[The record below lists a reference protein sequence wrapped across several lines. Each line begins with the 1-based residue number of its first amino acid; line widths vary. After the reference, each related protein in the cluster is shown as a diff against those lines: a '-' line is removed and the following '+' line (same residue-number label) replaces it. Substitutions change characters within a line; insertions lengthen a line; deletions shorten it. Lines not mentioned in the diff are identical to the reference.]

1 MYLTRSRRRGQRWQA
16 AILGVLIGAGT
27 QVATAQDDDQTI
39 GRIDVV
45 GSRIKTIDVQGQ
57 SPVFTL
63 SHEDLVKSGRTS
75 LGEILQEL
83 TTSGKALNAK
93 FNSSGNFG
101 YPPDAGGIG
110 AGSAQA
116 DLRHL
121 TSKRVL
127 VLVDGLRWVNES
139 SASGVSTVV
148 DLNTIPM
155 AIIERVEVLE
165 DGASAIYGSDAISG
179 VINII
184 TRRDFEGAEASI
196 YFGGYDEGDGETT
209 KGELAVGGKGD
220 RSSFF
225 LSVSYTDQKLVSAAD
240 RDQSLFPVP
249 GTGVTRGSSATPQ
262 GRLIF
267 CDPRVA
273 DCSTPMLAGAN
284 AVDLTLN
291 TGTATP
297 MYDPANPTGGASTY
311 HAFSTADRFNFAP
324 FNLVLT
330 PSERKGLYTQFRYDL
345 TDSVE
350 WYIKGLYSTRTSLN
364 RAAPEPFFLG
374 SDAGT
379 GGLADTVSISALNPF
394 NPFGID
400 LISGQ
405 NFFFGTRRPLE
416 GGPRRYSQDVDTYYF
431 ATGFEGSFSVG
442 ERRFFWDVNAIDSEN
457 RADQTATG
465 NYNVRHVQQ
474 ALGDPAECAAIPGCV
489 PLNYFGGQGADG
501 EGTITQAMLDWIQY
515 VGHDSSESSL
525 NLASV
530 NFSGELFEL
539 PAGGLSFAAGYEHRE
554 YQGSFQPDS
563 LKISGESNDVLAQ
576 PTAGSYDLDEFFLE
590 LNVPILRDLPAVD
603 RLDASLAGRYS
614 DYSTFGGES
623 IFKYGVR
630 WQPVEDLI
638 IRGTVAEGLR
648 APAIGELFG
657 SQSRFDATI
666 SDPCSEYPNSP
677 NATIRAN
684 CAALGIPASYEQ
696 LNPQI
701 SILTGGNPNLLPETS
716 DSWTAGLVYS
726 PAWAEN
732 LSWSS
737 RIDFEFTYYNH
748 EIEGGI
754 QAVDAQTQLDQC
766 AATLGSAFC
775 GGITRTPTGSISA
788 FANTLTNIATT
799 ETDGFDVKISWAS
812 PQTSVGEFVVSWNST
827 IVSDYKEI
835 GPTGEEQPRQEGIEV
850 NDSAIPE
857 LQSTLGIDWTRGA
870 LSAGLTV
877 RYLDEVEES
886 CSDAADNT
894 AGSLTNLGLC
904 SNPNLTDNSLST
916 NKLDATTYLDVQF
929 GWETPFNVD
938 GLNFLVGINNVT
950 DEDPPICLACSLNG
964 YDAGTYDIPGMF
976 WYAQLGYR
984 F

>member
-1 MYLTRSRRRGQRWQA
+1 MKRTTQRAALPRWQVVVLGIAMVA
-16 AILGVLIGAGT
+16 AVT
-27 QVATAQDDDQTI
+27 EVRAQAQE
-39 GRIDVV
+39 GIDTVIV
-45 GSRIKTIDVQGQ
+45 TGSRIKTIDAQGQ

-63 SHEDLVKSGRTS
+63 SHDDLVNSGRTS
-75 LGEILQEL
+75 VGEILQEL
-83 TTSGKALNAK
+83 TTSGKALNTK

-155 AIIERVEVLE
+155 SIIERIEVLE

-184 TRRDFEGAEASI
+184 TRRDFDGAEALV

-209 KGELAVGGKGD
+209 RGELSVGGKGD

-225 LSVSYTDQKLVSAAD
+225 LSVSYTDQELVAASD
-240 RDQSLFPVP
+240 RDRSLFPVP

-267 CDPRVA
+267 TDPNTGQ
-273 DCSTPMLAGAN
+273 TP
-284 AVDLTLN
+284 DITLN
-291 TGTATP
+291 TGTDTP
-297 MYDPANPTGGASTY
+297 VYDPANPTGGVGTY
-311 HAFSTADRFNFAP
+311 HGFTTADRFNFAP

-330 PSERKGLYTQFRYDL
+330 PNERKGLYTQFRYDL
-345 TDSVE
+345 TNSVE
-350 WYIKGLYSTRTSLN
+350 WYIKGLYNTRTSVN
-364 RAAPEPFFLG
+364 RAAPEPIFLG

-394 NPFGID
+394 NPFGFD

-416 GGPRRYSQDVDTYYF
+416 GGPRIYEQDVDTYYF
-431 ATGFEGSFSVG
+431 ATGFEGSFG
-442 ERRFFWDVNAIDSEN
+442 AADRQFFWDVNLVDSEN
-457 RADQTATG
+457 RADQTANN
-465 NYNVRHVQQ
+465 NYNVRHIQQ

-489 PLNYFGGQGADG
+489 PLNYFGGQGANG

-515 VGHDSSESSL
+515 VGHDSSETSL
-525 NLASV
+525 NLASANV
-530 NFSGELFEL
+530 SGELFPV
-539 PAGGLSFAAGYEHRE
+539 PAGALSFAAGYEHRE
-554 YQGSFQPDS
+554 YEGSFQPDS

-576 PTAGSYDLDEFFLE
+576 PTAGQYDLDEFYLE
-590 LNVPILRDLPAVD
+590 FNVPILKDVPLVN
-603 RLDASLAGRYS
+603 RLDVSVAGRYS
-614 DYSTFGGES
+614 DYSTFGGEE

-630 WQPVEDLI
+630 WQPFEDLI

-677 NATIRAN
+677 NPTIQTN
-684 CAALGIPASYEQ
+684 CAALNIPAAYEQ

-726 PAWAEN
+726 PAWAED

-737 RIDFEFTYYNH
+737 RVDLEFTYYNH

-766 AATLGSAFC
+766 ALTLSASFC
-775 GGITRTPTGSISA
+775 SGITRTPTGSISS
-788 FANTLTNIATT
+788 FTNTLTNITTT
-799 ETDGFDVKISWAS
+799 ETDGFDVKLSWAS
-812 PQTSVGEFVVSWNST
+812 PETSVGQFVVSWNNT

-850 NDSAIPE
+850 NDGAIPE
-857 LQSTLGIDWTRGA
+857 WQSTLGVDWTRGPVR
-870 LSAGLTV
+870 AGLTA
-877 RYLDEVEES
+877 RYIDEVVES
-886 CSDAADNT
+886 CSDAQDNSPN
-894 AGSLTNLGLC
+894 SLTNLGLC
-904 SNPNLTDNSLST
+904 SDPNLADNGLST

-929 GWETPFNVD
+929 GWEGPFNVE
-938 GLNFLVGINNVT
+938 GLDFTIGVNNVT
-950 DEDPPICLACSLNG
+950 DEDPPICLSCSLNG

-976 WYAQLGYR
+976 WYAQAGYK

>member
-1 MYLTRSRRRGQRWQA
+1 MKRTQSRAARPRWQVLA
-16 AILGVLIGAGT
+16 LGIALGAVLAP
-27 QVATAQDDDQTI
+27 VWAQDE
-39 GRIDVV
+39 GPMEGVEVV
-45 GSRIKTIDVQGQ
+45 GSRIRTIDAQGQ

-63 SHEDLVKSGRTS
+63 SHDDLVNSGRTS
-75 LGEILQEL
+75 VGEILQEL
-83 TTSGKALNAK
+83 TTSGKALNTK

-148 DLNTIPM
+148 DLNTIPL

-184 TRRDFEGAEASI
+184 TRRDFEGAEANV

-209 KGELAVGGKGD
+209 RGELAVGGRGD
-220 RSSFF
+220 RFSFF
-225 LSVSYTDQKLVSAAD
+225 LSASYTDQELVSAAD

-267 CDPRVA
+267 TDPN
-273 DCSTPMLAGAN
+273 TGQTHN
-284 AVDLTLN
+284 LTLN
-291 TGTATP
+291 NGTATP
-297 MYDPANPTGGASTY
+297 VYDPANPTGGASTY
-311 HAFSTADRFNFAP
+311 HTFTTADRFNFAP

-345 TDSVE
+345 TDAVE
-350 WYIKGLYSTRTSLN
+350 WYIKGLYNTRTSLN
-364 RAAPEPFFLG
+364 RAAPEPIFLG

-394 NPFGID
+394 NPFGFD

-416 GGPRRYSQDVDTYYF
+416 GGPRRYEQDVDTYYF
-431 ATGFEGSFSVG
+431 ATGFQGSFGVG
-442 ERRFFWDVNAIDSEN
+442 ERRYFWDVNLVDSEN

-465 NYNVRHVQQ
+465 NYNVRHIQQ

-489 PLNYFGGQGADG
+489 PLNYFGGQGPNSQ
-501 EGTITQAMLDWIQY
+501 GTITPEMLRWIQY

-525 NLASV
+525 NLASF
-530 NFSGELFEL
+530 NLSGDLFKL
-539 PAGGLSFAAGYEHRE
+539 PAGALAFAAGYEHRE
-554 YQGSFQPDS
+554 YDGSFQPDS

-576 PTAGSYDLDEFFLE
+576 PTAGSYDLDEFYLE
-590 LNVPILRDLPAVD
+590 LNVPILRDVPGFD
-603 RLDASLAGRYS
+603 RLDASLAGRHS
-614 DYSTFGGES
+614 DYSTFGGEE
-623 IFKYGVR
+623 IFKAGLR
-630 WQPVEDLI
+630 WQPVEDVI

-666 SDPCSEYPNSP
+666 NDPCSGYGLPGTTVPPN
-677 NATIRAN
+677 IQAN
-684 CAALGIPASYEQ
+684 CQALGIPATYTQ

-716 DSWTAGLVYS
+716 DSYTAGIVYS

-737 RIDFEFTYYNH
+737 GINFEVTYYNH
-748 EIEGGI
+748 EIKGGI

-766 AATLGSAFC
+766 AATRDPAFC
-775 GGITRTPTGSISA
+775 GGITRTPTGSISS
-788 FANTLTNIATT
+788 FTNTLTNITIT
-799 ETDGFDVKISWAS
+799 ETDGFDVKLSWSS
-812 PQTSVGEFVVSWNST
+812 PQTSAGQFVVSWNNT
-827 IVSDYKEI
+827 IVSEYKEF
-835 GPTGEEQPRQEGIEV
+835 GPTGAEQPRQEGVEV

-857 LQSTLGIDWTRGA
+857 WQSTLGIDWTRGP

-877 RYLDEVEES
+877 RYLDEVVES
-886 CSDAADNT
+886 CSDDLDSSPTQNLSA
-894 AGSLTNLGLC
+894 LGLC
-904 SNPNLTDNSLST
+904 SNPNLVDPSLAT
-916 NKLDATTYLDVQF
+916 NELEATTYLDVQF
-929 GWETPFNVD
+929 GWKGPFNVE
-938 GLNFLVGINNVT
+938 GLSLLLGINNVT
-950 DEDPPICLACSLNG
+950 DEDPPICLSCSLNG

-976 WYAQLGYR
+976 WYAQAGYK